1 MSILERE
8 RNAEFGFSE
17 VAISEVFMSTVTLG
31 GKIEMLPL
39 YRQQEISDY
48 VDFLLSSANIAK
60 TKDDPVVRKY
70 PYAGCMCGTFGKKSD
85 DFNEPLDDFKD
96 YM

>member
-1 MSILERE
+1 MS
-8 RNAEFGFSE
+8 
-17 VAISEVFMSTVTLG
+17 AITLN

-39 YRQQEISDY
+39 YKQQEVLDF
-48 VDFLLSSANIAK
+48 VDFLLSSSSVNIANAK
-60 TKDDPVVRKY
+60 NGLSVRKH
-70 PYAGCMCGTFGKKSD
+70 PYAGCMSGAFGQMSD

>member
-1 MSILERE
+1 MP
-8 RNAEFGFSE
+8 
-17 VAISEVFMSTVTLG
+17 TVTLS

-39 YRQQEISDY
+39 YKQQEVSDF
-48 VDFLLSSANIAK
+48 VDFLLSSTSVAD
-60 TKDDPVVRKY
+60 TKSALKR
-70 PYAGCMCGTFGKKSD
+70 PYAGCMSGTFGEMSD

>member
-1 MSILERE
+1 MT
-8 RNAEFGFSE
+8 
-17 VAISEVFMSTVTLG
+17 VATLS

-39 YRQQEISDY
+39 HKQQEISDF
-48 VDFLLSSANIAK
+48 VDFLLFSSNNANTEK
-60 TKDDPVVRKY
+60 SSSDRKH
-70 PYAGCMCGTFGKKSD
+70 PYAGCMSGTFGQMSD